1 MAAIAAI
8 QMTMKYSPL
17 VRAIIL
23 IGLCVPGVALAQN
36 RKVEPILIN
45 AVDQPLLRSFV
56 DLKNGKRVTH
66 AISVGSSAQVHYTY
80 DADNGK
86 LILLWRGGFLDA
98 TPMWHDRGD
107 GSSRPLGKAIQF
119 GDAIPEIQKLSS
131 PQSPLKMDT
140 TGSGFRQ
147 KGYTLDNEGLPTF
160 KYTTFGLSVKDATRV
175 LEGAKGIRRQI
186 ELQGP
191 ADDLYI
197 CLASANKIEK
207 IGKGEYA
214 IDDTA
219 YLLKLDD
226 LSALQPKVRSV
237 GGRKELLVPVSK
249 KISYSILF
257 NK

>member
-1 MAAIAAI
+1 
-8 QMTMKYSPL
+8 MTMKYSPL

-23 IGLCVPGVALAQN
+23 IGLCVPGMALAQE

-45 AVDQPLLRSFV
+45 AVDQPLLRSFI
-56 DLKNGKRVTH
+56 DLNNGKRVTH
-66 AISVGSSAQVHYTY
+66 AISVGSAAQVHYTY

-131 PQSPLKMDT
+131 PLSPLKTDT
-140 TGSGFRQ
+140 AGSGFRQ
-147 KGYTLDNEGLPTF
+147 KGYTLDSEGLPTF
-160 KYTTFGLSVKDATRV
+160 KYVTFGLNVKDATRV
-175 LEGAKGIRRQI
+175 LEGAGGLHREI
-186 ELQGP
+186 ELQGS
-191 ADDLYI
+191 ATDLYV

-207 IGKGEYA
+207 ISKGEYA

-226 LSALQPKVRSV
+226 TSALQPKVRTV
-237 GGRKELLVPVSK
+237 GGRKELLVPIRS